1 MEKSSFVFRIM
12 IGAVFIAAYFFRFD
26 GRNPGAGNV
35 VFLLFG
41 IIFAV
46 YGCFGFVQRAA
57 MRKKTAVKLGLPENA
72 SWADI
77 EQAGNRKA

>member
-1 MEKSSFVFRIM
+1 VEKSSFVFRIM
-12 IGAVFIAAYFFRFD
+12 IGAVFIAAYFFGFN

-41 IIFAV
+41 IIFAG
-46 YGCFGFVQRAA
+46 YGLYGFVQRAA
-57 MRKKTAVKLGLPENA
+57 TRKKAAVKLGLPENA

-77 EQAGNRKA
+77 EQAGNGKT

>member
-1 MEKSSFVFRIM
+1 VEKSSFVFRIM
-12 IGAVFIAAYFFRFD
+12 IGAAFIAAYLFGFN

-41 IIFAV
+41 IIFAG
-46 YGCFGFVQRAA
+46 YGFYGFVQRAA
-57 MRKKTAVKLGLPENA
+57 MRKKAAVKLGLPENA

-77 EQAGNRKA
+77 EQAGNRKT

>member
-1 MEKSSFVFRIM
+1 VEKSSFVFRIL
-12 IGAVFIAAYFFRFD
+12 IGAVFIVAYFFGFG

-46 YGCFGFVQRAA
+46 YGFYGLVHRAA
-57 MRKKTAVKLGLPENA
+57 MRKKAAVKLGLPENA

-77 EQAGNRKA
+77 ERAGNAKP